1 MLEQLEAIRERYEEV
16 SQQMTMPEIVSDMT
30 KFTRLSKEYKDLEK
44 IVNQLKVYKNVLSNI
59 EGAKDIIA
67 NEKDEDMRDLAKEEL
82 DELLPKRDELEAI
95 LKEMLI
101 PKDPNDSK
109 NVILEIRAGTGGDEA
124 SIFAGD
130 LFRMYQRFIEKQG
143 WRMTLLD
150 HNEGTAGGYKE
161 IVVQVE
167 GDDVYGKLK
176 YESGVHRVQRV
187 PATESQGR
195 VHTSAATVAALPEAD
210 EVDLTINMNDVRI
223 DTFCS
228 SGAGGQSVNT
238 TYSAVRMVHIPTG
251 VTVSCQD
258 ERSQIKNR
266 EKALSVL
273 RSRLYEMEMAKHNEA
288 ISAERKGLV
297 GNGDRSDKIRTYNY
311 AQSRVTDHRIG
322 YTVYNLPTVMEG
334 EIGGFI
340 EQLRMADNAEKMKE
354 NAMAVA

>member
-44 IVNQLKVYKNVLSNI
+44 IVTQLKVYKNILSNI

-340 EQLRMADNAEKMKE
+340 EQLRIADNAEKMKE
-354 NAMAVA
+354 GAIAVA